1 MFAGYRKIYKIF
13 IKSTKDNVNQRIMML
28 FCKHLFPNF
37 DTYSLKKNDIFALLR
52 LVAIEYNYNYITITY
67 E

>member
-13 IKSTKDNVNQRIMML
+13 IKSTKDNVNQRIMTL

-37 DTYSLKKNDIFALLR
+37 DTYSLKKNDIFALL
-52 LVAIEYNYNYITITY
+52 
-67 E
+67 